1 MTVRYVARMTRSTIT
16 RRELARLAASLGAA
30 LALGCRRT
38 SSARKAWRENR
49 ALYPQGVAS
58 GDPAADSVLL
68 WTRRPPSGDD
78 IARRLRVEVA
88 ADAGFAAL
96 VADGVAE
103 ISAATDWTCR
113 FLTAGLSPASE
124 YWYRFTDEAGNGS
137 RIGRTV
143 TAPAAGDPRPARFAF
158 VSCQDMTQSAGNAW
172 RRMIYEDERRP
183 ADERLGFV
191 LHLGDFI
198 YEVVWYSE
206 DLPGGRRNGRRLRD
220 NLRYPS
226 GEKLHDYHLPATL
239 DDYREAYRAY
249 LQDPDLQDARARF
262 PFVPVWDNHEFSW
275 QGWQSQQV
283 FDGKTRPAQRLKVAA
298 NQAWFEYQPARV
310 SNPGGDGVSRFVA
323 PAVADTPVAGGP
335 FDALGLA
342 TEANNLAAVNSLI
355 VYRALRWGANIDLI
369 ITDQHSFA
377 SPPPPLDAF
386 THKEYRWVNPQ
397 EAVEVVDSGRAFAG
411 GRPPAAI
418 RYAGADVPNP
428 ARDAP
433 PQSCLGAAQKAW
445 FLKALQGATA
455 PWKIWGHSL
464 GNLIWRS
471 DYHNLPAGLA
481 RSPWPG
487 SSYALFNGGYY
498 LERAEILD
506 LIREHRIT
514 GFAVVAGDKHSFWA
528 GFLSHGLPPDKFE
541 PLGVEF
547 ITGSISAPGLA
558 EVAEYRFTKDDPLRP
573 LFLQEAADGK
583 LLPAINMTMLHGV
596 RSSLKLHETGDVQ
609 QALAVSNP
617 DVAPHLRFA
626 DLGGHGFATVRVTPD
641 TLEAEFVAIPRPI
654 ERIEAPD
661 GGPLAYRVV
670 HRVKRWSA
678 GEAPAMEQQIV
689 EGVPP
694 LATRSA

>member
-1 MTVRYVARMTRSTIT
+1 MTASRIT
-16 RRELARLAASLGAA
+16 RRDLARLAASLGAA

-38 SSARKAWRENR
+38 SGAPKAWRDSR
-49 ALYPQGVAS
+49 AHYPQGVAS
-58 GDPAADSVLL
+58 GDPDASSVLL
-68 WTRRPPSGDD
+68 WTRRAPSGDD
-78 IARRLRVEVA
+78 VAHRLRVEVA
-88 ADAGFAAL
+88 ADPGFATL

-113 FLTAGLSPASE
+113 FLAAGLSAASE

-143 TAPAAGDPRPARFAF
+143 TAPKADDPRPARFAF

-172 RRMIYEDERRP
+172 RRMIFEDERRP
-183 ADERLGFV
+183 ANERLGFV

-198 YEVVWYSE
+198 YEIVWYAE
-206 DLPGGRRNGRRLRD
+206 DMPDGRRDGRRLRN
-220 NLRYPS
+220 NLRYPT
-226 GEKLHDYHLPATL
+226 GEKLHDFHVPTTL

-310 SNPGGDGVSRFVA
+310 TNPGGDGVSRFVA
-323 PAVADTPVAGGP
+323 PPVTDTPVTGQV
-335 FDALGLA
+335 DALGLA
-342 TEANNLAAVNSLI
+342 LEPNNLRAVNSLI

-386 THKEYRWVNPQ
+386 TPKEFRWVNPQ
-397 EAVEVVDSGRAFAG
+397 EAVEICDSGRAFAG
-411 GRPPAAI
+411 GQPPAAI
-418 RYAGADVPNP
+418 RYGGADVPNP

-433 PQSCLGAAQKAW
+433 PQSVLGVAQKEW
-445 FLKALQGATA
+445 FLKTLRAATA

-471 DYHNLPAGLA
+471 DYQNLPAGLA
-481 RSPWPG
+481 RVPWPG
-487 SSYALFNGGYY
+487 SSYALFNGGTY

-506 LIREHRIT
+506 LVRDHKIT

-528 GFLSHGLPPDKFE
+528 GFLSHGLPPDRFE
-541 PLGVEF
+541 PLAVEF
-547 ITGSISAPGLA
+547 ITGSISAPGLV
-558 EVAEYRFTKDDPLRP
+558 EVAEYRMPKDDPLRP
-573 LFLQEAADGK
+573 LFVQEAADGTV
-583 LLPAINMTMLHGV
+583 LPAMNMTMLHGV

-617 DVAPHLRFA
+617 DVAPHVRFA

-641 TLEAEFVAIPRPI
+641 ALETEFVAIPRPL
-654 ERIEAPD
+654 ERIDQPD

-670 HRVKRWSA
+670 HRVRRWSP
-678 GEAPAMEQQIV
+678 GEPPAMEQEIV
-689 EGVPP
+689 EGTPL
-694 LATRSA
+694 LATRPARAQPG